1 MNSYLDSHIF
11 WGIHSPFSALTGIGL
26 LITASGRVTQA
37 LVCAF
42 SLVWIG
48 IFTMI
53 TAGLGRKY
61 LPPKMEESV
70 LVFIAAL
77 GSGIFYL
84 VLSLIEPV
92 LAMESG
98 FIIALSPAYIIS
110 SGLYRRVREYDPLEM
125 FSQALVEALVLG
137 LLVLGLSL
145 IREPLGYGALSLP
158 VAGMIRFSGEEP
170 LRILQVS
177 SGTLIL
183 FGYGMALYRYFRNQ
197 YTNSEDD

>member
-1 MNSYLDSHIF
+1 
-11 WGIHSPFSALTGIGL
+11 L
-26 LITASGRVTQA
+26 LVIASGRITQA
-37 LVCAF
+37 LVCAL
-42 SLVWIG
+42 SLIWIG
-48 IFTMI
+48 VFTMT

-61 LPPKMEESV
+61 LPSETEDTV

-84 VLSLIEPV
+84 VLSFVDPI

-98 FIIALSPAYIIS
+98 LIIALSPAYIIS
-110 SGLYRRVREYDPLEM
+110 SGLYHRVKEYDTLEM
-125 FSQALVEALVLG
+125 FSQAMAEALVLG

-145 IREPLGYGALSLP
+145 IREPLGYGAVSLP
-158 VAGMIRFSGEEP
+158 MVGMIRFAKEEP